1 MKRLLLYLLIVFG
14 FGLIFNMNTEA
25 ANYFCVHE
33 SVKSKKNIDKVSLER
48 ILKEPLAIKFQIQN
62 SPSCYTSSGGFK
74 KVSQSMYNSLFDYY
88 KSRQSIARSKNNSG
102 EEPSQTQIAKTELDQ
117 KQEESNKIFYDVAF
131 CHPKNSKPLSAT
143 ITVWA
148 NIVGEN
154 PKKKCN
160 DNEAKFE
167 DIYNYK
173 ELSICLGNKI
183 TNYDYIKN
191 YFSGQVYPVSCSNSW
206 PLTIKYDGEIF
217 YSEKQTTIAKAE
229 TSQTQKV
236 EEKVKVAKVEEPKQ
250 EEFKPVNKWYASAK
264 HPKSSKLF
272 IATKVSNELDAK
284 KIAIQKCYEFVSKEL
299 GKIGYNDCY
308 IDLTVDETVQGKVA
322 EDLLNK
328 QKVAKVE
335 EPKQEEF
342 KSVGC
347 KQGNCVNGQGT
358 YAYAN
363 GEKYVGEHR
372 DGLPNGQG
380 TYTFANGEKYV
391 GEFKDNKYYGQGT
404 HTFANGEKY
413 VGEFKDNKYYGQGT
427 HTWADGT
434 KYVGEYKD
442 NQRNG
447 QGTLTYADG
456 SYCTGIFENDKCL
469 SDIVKADPNKNKPKK
484 KVEVAKV
491 EEPKQEEIKPKSTN
505 QDKDPPVIQIASNI
519 TVSDTTYEIEGVVKD
534 NSENIFVEIDGQT
547 IQAKNGK
554 FKLQRYSPIDHQ
566 LKIVAV
572 DQWGNRS
579 EPKLVDIKI
588 ELQVAKSASIIE
600 PLNPSNLKVKAD
612 RNKVALVIGVEKYEN
627 TPSAKFASLDA
638 KYFKDY
644 ARKAFGVHE
653 DNINLLT
660 DEEANFSK
668 TTSAFFKWL
677 PSKIKSN
684 KTDLII
690 FYAGHGLA
698 SSDGKDKYILPF
710 DADPDL
716 LSRTAI
722 SRKEIFDLIISL
734 KPRSV
739 TIFLDTCYSGVS
751 RDEQMLLASAR
762 PLRVIADDDE
772 KLPDNFTIFSAS
784 ENDQIS
790 SGLESAKHGIFSYYL
805 MKGLEGKADLD
816 QDGKLTNNE
825 LLTYLDNNVSEKA
838 LNLGRQ
844 QNPTLTGNPDQILA
858 RY

>member
-1 MKRLLLYLLIVFG
+1 MEQNMLVNLKIIKR
-14 FGLIFNMNTEA
+14 
-25 ANYFCVHE
+25 H
-33 SVKSKKNIDKVSLER
+33 
-48 ILKEPLAIKFQIQN
+48 
-62 SPSCYTSSGGFK
+62 
-74 KVSQSMYNSLFDYY
+74 
-88 KSRQSIARSKNNSG
+88 
-102 EEPSQTQIAKTELDQ
+102 
-117 KQEESNKIFYDVAF
+117 
-131 CHPKNSKPLSAT
+131 
-143 ITVWA
+143 
-148 NIVGEN
+148 
-154 PKKKCN
+154 
-160 DNEAKFE
+160 
-167 DIYNYK
+167 
-173 ELSICLGNKI
+173 
-183 TNYDYIKN
+183 
-191 YFSGQVYPVSCSNSW
+191 
-206 PLTIKYDGEIF
+206 
-217 YSEKQTTIAKAE
+217 
-229 TSQTQKV
+229 
-236 EEKVKVAKVEEPKQ
+236 
-250 EEFKPVNKWYASAK
+250 
-264 HPKSSKLF
+264 
-272 IATKVSNELDAK
+272 
-284 KIAIQKCYEFVSKEL
+284 
-299 GKIGYNDCY
+299 
-308 IDLTVDETVQGKVA
+308 
-322 EDLLNK
+322 
-328 QKVAKVE
+328 
-335 EPKQEEF
+335 
-342 KSVGC
+342 
-347 KQGNCVNGQGT
+347 GQGT
-358 YAYAN
+358 Y
-363 GEKYVGEHR
+363 
-372 DGLPNGQG
+372 
-380 TYTFANGEKYV
+380 
-391 GEFKDNKYYGQGT
+391 
-404 HTFANGEKY
+404 
-413 VGEFKDNKYYGQGT
+413 
-427 HTWADGT
+427 TWADGT

-456 SYCTGIFENDKCL
+456 SYCTGIFKDTNDKCL

-588 ELQVAKSASIIE
+588 ESQVAKFASIIE

-825 LLTYLDNNVSEKA
+825 LLTYLDEQRIRKS
-838 LNLGRQ
+838 
-844 QNPTLTGNPDQILA
+844 ILSLA
-858 RY
+858 DNKIQHYQEILIKY

>member
-1 MKRLLLYLLIVFG
+1 MLKKIRISTINTLNYFFSFKVILFL
-14 FGLIFNMNTEA
+14 GLIITLDISYVSKARAVNPIIAIEGASWGFNIYEGLELA
-25 ANYFCVHE
+25 AYLQKHKE
-33 SVKSKKNIDKVSLER
+33 SVVCIQKLENKNLYKFHFVKKCENGIQLRNKDLFNRTGNNLHYMKNWIYKEDTLRGVLKHIRDDKNLLDKLTNNFAYYRNFNSVKDKSYVIDVFDPREADSTNIIVCRKKTYGKNIKSLQFAGYPKDILNLNRKRFKSSDFYGEHLVDDDYYTNGICEDGYSNVTKKKNNQVLSVGYS
-48 ILKEPLAIKFQIQN
+48 PYIKFDQKSLIA
-62 SPSCYTSSGGFK
+62 FK
-74 KVSQSMYNSLFDYY
+74 KE
-88 KSRQSIARSKNNSG
+88 K
-102 EEPSQTQIAKTELDQ
+102 QTQIT
-117 KQEESNKIFYDVAF
+117 
-131 CHPKNSKPLSAT
+131 
-143 ITVWA
+143 
-148 NIVGEN
+148 
-154 PKKKCN
+154 
-160 DNEAKFE
+160 
-167 DIYNYK
+167 
-173 ELSICLGNKI
+173 
-183 TNYDYIKN
+183 
-191 YFSGQVYPVSCSNSW
+191 
-206 PLTIKYDGEIF
+206 
-217 YSEKQTTIAKAE
+217 KAE
-229 TSQTQKV
+229 PRQTQ
-236 EEKVKVAKVEEPKQ
+236 KVAKVEEPKQ

-299 GKIGYNDCY
+299 GKWGYNDCY

-322 EDLLNK
+322 
-328 QKVAKVE
+328 
-335 EPKQEEF
+335 
-342 KSVGC
+342 
-347 KQGNCVNGQGT
+347 
-358 YAYAN
+358 
-363 GEKYVGEHR
+363 
-372 DGLPNGQG
+372 
-380 TYTFANGEKYV
+380 
-391 GEFKDNKYYGQGT
+391 
-404 HTFANGEKY
+404 
-413 VGEFKDNKYYGQGT
+413 
-427 HTWADGT
+427 
-434 KYVGEYKD
+434 
-442 NQRNG
+442 
-447 QGTLTYADG
+447 
-456 SYCTGIFENDKCL
+456 
-469 SDIVKADPNKNKPKK
+469 
-484 KVEVAKV
+484 KV
-491 EEPKQEEIKPKSTN
+491 EEPKQEEIKSKSTN

-838 LNLGRQ
+838 LDLGRQ

>member
-1 MKRLLLYLLIVFG
+1 MET
-14 FGLIFNMNTEA
+14 NMLVNL
-25 ANYFCVHE
+25 
-33 SVKSKKNIDKVSLER
+33 KIINIT
-48 ILKEPLAIKFQIQN
+48 A
-62 SPSCYTSSGGFK
+62 
-74 KVSQSMYNSLFDYY
+74 
-88 KSRQSIARSKNNSG
+88 
-102 EEPSQTQIAKTELDQ
+102 
-117 KQEESNKIFYDVAF
+117 
-131 CHPKNSKPLSAT
+131 
-143 ITVWA
+143 
-148 NIVGEN
+148 
-154 PKKKCN
+154 
-160 DNEAKFE
+160 
-167 DIYNYK
+167 K
-173 ELSICLGNKI
+173 ELIHLLMETNMLVNLKI
-183 TNYDYIKN
+183 IK
-191 YFSGQVYPVSCSNSW
+191 
-206 PLTIKYDGEIF
+206 
-217 YSEKQTTIAKAE
+217 A
-229 TSQTQKV
+229 
-236 EEKVKVAKVEEPKQ
+236 
-250 EEFKPVNKWYASAK
+250 
-264 HPKSSKLF
+264 
-272 IATKVSNELDAK
+272 
-284 KIAIQKCYEFVSKEL
+284 
-299 GKIGYNDCY
+299 
-308 IDLTVDETVQGKVA
+308 
-322 EDLLNK
+322 
-328 QKVAKVE
+328 
-335 EPKQEEF
+335 
-342 KSVGC
+342 
-347 KQGNCVNGQGT
+347 
-358 YAYAN
+358 
-363 GEKYVGEHR
+363 
-372 DGLPNGQG
+372 
-380 TYTFANGEKYV
+380 
-391 GEFKDNKYYGQGT
+391 
-404 HTFANGEKY
+404 
-413 VGEFKDNKYYGQGT
+413 
-427 HTWADGT
+427 
-434 KYVGEYKD
+434 
-442 NQRNG
+442 NG

-491 EEPKQEEIKPKSTN
+491 EEPKQEEIKSKSTN

-805 MKGLEGKADLD
+805 MKGLEGKADEILKNTSLYD
-816 QDGKLTNNE
+816 NPKFSGTRIEPHDYYQNYTGMQFTYKTNDEKFILHGVSGLVNYKGIENNCVKIKEDIENQITVLFNNE
-825 LLTYLDNNVSEKA
+825 QYSKRVFDTPFYELDKTGQSTVNMTEYAFDTGGSLKISCFYIKNEELKKDYYDSLRSSFQSEELVKFLSPGFIEEFEINGLSVKKSLLNFYNINEIRKNQKVDKNYPKFLSTTFKVDKVSKNYNVIEVFYKKDDSNYNIYAVEGILDFPKNPEACLVQREEVVAEISDIFKDVNIKKFTNTLKREEDKSGKSFTTFTTFYFRLGDIIVVECNRWSKKMKFMD
-838 LNLGRQ
+838 NLRVRIYSK
-844 QNPTLTGNPDQILA
+844 D
-858 RY
+858 YK